1 MLYASHFYNM
11 YERTSLDL
19 NPKEGMPWCQGTPS
33 LDILI

>member
-1 MLYASHFYNM
+1 MLHIYNM